1 MMILKGNNIRIY
13 PNKEQYSRLCSTF
26 GCVRWLWNNFLDMEN
41 KRYENNPKS
50 KFLTTYSLNRLLP
63 QVKREY
69 PWLKE
74 VDSTALTVVS
84 DDINFAFMRFFKK
97 NSKHPRFKSK
107 KYEQTYTSKC
117 VNNNI
122 RIIDDHH
129 IRLPKIGIVYFKGT
143 VPQGKIKRATVRLKP
158 SGKIFVS
165 VLCETEVEKLPLT
178 KKEVGIDLGLIEL
191 ATFDDGKKIPLP
203 RFDKHL
209 ENQLRYWQK
218 IAARKLL
225 KAKKVIKSDPSKTL
239 YDFKNYQTARAMVA
253 KYHEKITNQRKDY
266 LHKLSYHLVHNYDV
280 IILEDL
286 KAKVMLKNHSLARAI
301 SNAGWNTLVEMIR
314 YKCEWYGKTLI
325 TVESSFTSQTC
336 NICGSTNK
344 KLGYNRYGWLKVRE
358 WKCDKCQSILDRDVN
373 AAINIKN
380 RGLTQIT

>member
-13 PNKEQYSRLCSTF
+13 PNEEQYSRLCSTF

-50 KFLTTYSLNRLLP
+50 KFLTTYSLNRILP

-122 RIIDDHH
+122 RIIDNHH

-143 VPQGKIKRATVRLKP
+143 VPQGK
-158 SGKIFVS
+158 
-165 VLCETEVEKLPLT
+165 
-178 KKEVGIDLGLIEL
+178 
-191 ATFDDGKKIPLP
+191 
-203 RFDKHL
+203 
-209 ENQLRYWQK
+209 NQ
-218 IAARKLL
+218 
-225 KAKKVIKSDPSKTL
+225 KS
-239 YDFKNYQTARAMVA
+239 
-253 KYHEKITNQRKDY
+253 
-266 LHKLSYHLVHNYDV
+266 
-280 IILEDL
+280 
-286 KAKVMLKNHSLARAI
+286 
-301 SNAGWNTLVEMIR
+301 
-314 YKCEWYGKTLI
+314 
-325 TVESSFTSQTC
+325 
-336 NICGSTNK
+336 
-344 KLGYNRYGWLKVRE
+344 NR
-358 WKCDKCQSILDRDVN
+358 
-373 AAINIKN
+373 
-380 RGLTQIT
+380 

>member
-1 MMILKGNNIRIY
+1 
-13 PNKEQYSRLCSTF
+13 
-26 GCVRWLWNNFLDMEN
+26 MEN

-50 KFLTTYSLNRLLP
+50 KFLTTYSLNRILP

-122 RIIDDHH
+122 RIIDNHH

-191 ATFDDGKKIPLP
+191 ATFDDGKK
-203 RFDKHL
+203 
-209 ENQLRYWQK
+209 N
-218 IAARKLL
+218 
-225 KAKKVIKSDPSKTL
+225 S
-239 YDFKNYQTARAMVA
+239 VA
-253 KYHEKITNQRKDY
+253 KI
-266 LHKLSYHLVHNYDV
+266 
-280 IILEDL
+280 
-286 KAKVMLKNHSLARAI
+286 
-301 SNAGWNTLVEMIR
+301 
-314 YKCEWYGKTLI
+314 
-325 TVESSFTSQTC
+325 
-336 NICGSTNK
+336 
-344 KLGYNRYGWLKVRE
+344 
-358 WKCDKCQSILDRDVN
+358 
-373 AAINIKN
+373 
-380 RGLTQIT
+380 

>member
-13 PNKEQYSRLCSTF
+13 PNEEQYSRLCSTF

-50 KFLTTYSLNRLLP
+50 KFLTTYSLNRILP

-122 RIIDDHH
+122 RIIDNHH

-158 SGKIFVS
+158 SGKFFVS
-165 VLCETEVEKLPLT
+165 VLCETEVEKLSLT
-178 KKEVGIDLGLIEL
+178 KKKVGIDLGLKEL
-191 ATFDDGKKIPLP
+191 ATFDDGTKIPLP

-209 ENQLRYWQK
+209 ENQLHYWQK
-218 IAARKLL
+218 IAARRLS

-266 LHKLSYHLVHNYDV
+266 LHKLSYHLVQNYDV

-286 KAKVMLKNHSLARAI
+286 KTKVTLKNHSLARAI
-301 SNAGWNTLVEMIR
+301 SNAGWNTLIEMIR

-336 NICGSTNK
+336 NICGSTNN
-344 KLGYNRYGWLKVRE
+344 KLGYNQYGWLKVRE
-358 WKCDKCQSILDRDVN
+358 WKCDKCQNILDRDVN

-380 RGLTQIT
+380 RGLTQIA